1 LVRTAAAEFA
11 KTGLHATT
19 TEALAR
25 AAGISQPVL
34 YLHFANK
41 EALFREAV
49 QRNSNARANAVE
61 RRIGSIGVAEIPEWI
76 EHATTAIVTVCL
88 SADGGPMLMNW
99 ALLELPEFGA
109 DLHRQ
114 ELGEVAATWEREI
127 SLRTHKGR
135 GLLPMPEIY
144 CAVQTC
150 YSYAFWLGA
159 LRHTHVSAAALVRQ
173 FAGGAAELAR
183 ALEQA
188 AARRSG

>member
-1 LVRTAAAEFA
+1 MGHASTVIRLREKDRLTARDRRDQLVRTAAAEFA

-49 QRNSNARANAVE
+49 QRNSSARADAVE
-61 RRIGSIGVAEIPEWI
+61 RRIASIGVAEIPEWI
-76 EHATTAIVTVCL
+76 EQAVAAIVTVCL
-88 SADGGPMLMNW
+88 STDGGPMLMNW

-114 ELGEVAATWEREI
+114 ELGCVAAIWEREI
-127 SLRTHKGR
+127 SLRIHDQR
-135 GLLPMPEIY
+135 
-144 CAVQTC
+144 
-150 YSYAFWLGA
+150 
-159 LRHTHVSAAALVRQ
+159 RRSAANT
-173 FAGGAAELAR
+173 
-183 ALEQA
+183 
-188 AARRSG
+188 